1 MSPRRDAGASAR
13 LADLFG
19 RLDAWA
25 ASLSESDA
33 PAARR
38 LLARRDA
45 ASAERDPRRL
55 ALLEEGLVTDLLAAN
70 SLVATPFEVS
80 RASLAAA
87 VRTSLARLSAAHPGR
102 LVEVRVPPFGAVQ
115 VGVPG
120 AASVH
125 ARGTPPHVVETDA
138 ATWLAL
144 ASGGLAWADAVAD
157 HRVRASGVHADLGP
171 LLPLA

>member
-1 MSPRRDAGASAR
+1 MSPRRDAGAGAR
-13 LADLFG
+13 LADLFP

-25 ASLSESDA
+25 AGLPASDA

-45 ASAERDPRRL
+45 AAVERDPRRL
-55 ALLEEGLVTDLLAAN
+55 ALLEEGLVTDLLATNAV
-70 SLVATPFEVS
+70 VATPLEVG

-87 VRTSLARLSAAHPGR
+87 VRSSLARLSAAHPGR

-115 VGVPG
+115 VGVG
-120 AASVH
+120 GVASVH
-125 ARGTPPHVVETDA
+125 ARGTPPNVVEADA

-144 ASGGLAWADAVAD
+144 ASGQVAWADAVAD
-157 HRVRASGVHADLGP
+157 HRVRASGVHADLGA